1 MTDDKID
8 LHNIQNDIV
17 ALESKVESLL
27 RNTSPNIADSI
38 KEIFERLSELEKTVR
53 SSEEEEE
60 YDDEDKWVGDNDDPE
75 DYDNNDDDESDKHC
89 PSCTCNDEPDK
100 Q

>member
-1 MTDDKID
+1 MTDDRIE
-8 LHNIQNDIV
+8 

-53 SSEEEEE
+53 SQSDEDE
-60 YDDEDKWVGDNDDPE
+60 YDDYDDYPRGDDD
-75 DYDNNDDDESDKHC
+75 YYDDDEQDDDDDEQ
-89 PSCTCNDEPDK
+89 DEPCDK
-100 Q
+100 CGK

>member
-53 SSEEEEE
+53 SQSEEEEE

-89 PSCTCNDEPDK
+89 PSCTCNEPDK

>member
-53 SSEEEEE
+53 SQSEEEEE
-60 YDDEDKWVGDNDDPE
+60 
-75 DYDNNDDDESDKHC
+75 
-89 PSCTCNDEPDK
+89 
-100 Q
+100 